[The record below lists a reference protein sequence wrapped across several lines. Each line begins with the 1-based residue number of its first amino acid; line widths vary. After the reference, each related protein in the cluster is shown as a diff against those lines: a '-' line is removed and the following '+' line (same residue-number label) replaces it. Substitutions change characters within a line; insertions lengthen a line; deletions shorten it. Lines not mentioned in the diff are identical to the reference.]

1 MARSQLTQNGHV
13 ASLIASVLRRLA
25 ELAIC
30 DRHASWLAFRI
41 GFVEQPDRRNAIA
54 LQSGEPSAQCRPPPT
69 WGIPGQLV
77 ELAPRVVE
85 SLLIQQ
91 LRGQL
96 EALVVDLVLRGN
108 TCGGPVKPT
117 YCCSRPNRGA
127 PVSWNIRSVG
137 LMLIP
142 LSDFMLLS
150 VRSRPSASNAKTWSE
165 YSSAIALADL
175 CGSDAKGS
183 VTPERRRVRM
193 TEEYVIVP
201 SPSTWPI

>member
-25 ELAIC
+25 ELAIF

-41 GFVEQPDRRNAIA
+41 GFVEQPDRRKAIA

-69 WGIPGQLV
+69 WGIPGHLV
-77 ELAPRVVE
+77 EHAPRVVE

-96 EALVVDLVLRGN
+96 EALVVDLVLRAEI
-108 TCGGPVKPT
+108 TCGGPLKPT
-117 YCCSRPNRGA
+117 YCCSLPNRVA

-142 LSDFMLLS
+142 LSDFMLLPS
-150 VRSRPSASNAKTWSE
+150 EAVPLHRTRRPG
-165 YSSAIALADL
+165 L
-175 CGSDAKGS
+175 
-183 VTPERRRVRM
+183 
-193 TEEYVIVP
+193 
-201 SPSTWPI
+201 STHRP